1 MVLVF
6 LFLTS
11 LGMIIS
17 RFIHVAGNGIISL
30 FFMAEQYS
38 IGCMYH
44 MSIHSSVNKHS
55 GCFHA
60 LAIMNRAAIFQS
72 LLL

>member
-1 MVLVF
+1 MLLEMA
-6 LFLTS
+6 LF
-11 LGMIIS
+11 
-17 RFIHVAGNGIISL
+17 HC

-38 IGCMYH
+38 IVCMCH
-44 MSIHSSVNKHS
+44 VSIHSSVNKHL

-60 LAIMNRAAIFQS
+60 LAIMNHAAIFQS

>member
-1 MVLVF
+1 MLLEMA
-6 LFLTS
+6 LF
-11 LGMIIS
+11 
-17 RFIHVAGNGIISL
+17 HC

-55 GCFHA
+55 GCFHV